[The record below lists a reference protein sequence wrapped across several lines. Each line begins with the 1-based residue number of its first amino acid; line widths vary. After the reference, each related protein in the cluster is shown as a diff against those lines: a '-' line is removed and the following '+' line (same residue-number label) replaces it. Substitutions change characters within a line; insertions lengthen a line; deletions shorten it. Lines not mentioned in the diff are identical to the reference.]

1 MVGHMTISD
10 QQVMDSC
17 SAGQKM
23 FDGFIIS
30 LFPLTYSQDE
40 GIVLNNE
47 F

>member
-17 SAGQKM
+17 SVGLLM
-23 FDGFIIS
+23 FDGLIIS
-30 LFPLTYSQDE
+30 LFPLTYSQDK

>member
-1 MVGHMTISD
+1 MVSHMTISD
-10 QQVMDSC
+10 QQVMDSWYV
-17 SAGQKM
+17 GLLM
-23 FDGFIIS
+23 LDGLIIS